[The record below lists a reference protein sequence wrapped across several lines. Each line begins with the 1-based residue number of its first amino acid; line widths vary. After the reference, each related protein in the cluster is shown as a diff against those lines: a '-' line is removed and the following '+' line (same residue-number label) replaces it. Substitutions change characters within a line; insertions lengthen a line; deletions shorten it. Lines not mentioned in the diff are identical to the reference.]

1 MLGARRIPTPKK
13 RHMQREIHAPVE
25 IPLSVRERLHETGW
39 TWAEKFARNEI
50 LDHYRPKIATA
61 LAVDYLVVAG
71 EKRQTWFIPPPPG
84 YCRDQGRWQNSWNVA
99 QSHIKAQH
107 RQLQLAHLRR
117 AFDEQEIRDYAD
129 NYSRMCSK
137 MERTKPDGTPDAEA
151 GHARRVEFVTALGI
165 KPPEGPKVTIESA
178 TRRMDDAKW
187 WRRQL
192 RVTWTRRAENVMRT
206 IGIVRRGREA
216 YASDDAVH
224 HRRAQKERGRKFL
237 EKHVAV
243 SDTGEQLSLWDLHE
257 GSVSNPALRRGEF
270 MCRVRGF
277 EETADAAGHVA
288 QFWTLTTPSE
298 FHAQLAAGVKNPKY
312 NGASARDGQEW
323 LCKQWSRARA
333 KLKRLSTL
341 YYGVRVAEP
350 HHDGTPHW
358 HLLLWCRQRDAAT
371 VASVIRG
378 YWVNAKAPDGDP
390 MRWREELGS
399 CDPVT
404 GRRHNEDARC
414 KLIVIDRAQ
423 GSAVGYVAKY
433 VAKNI
438 DGAGSVGPVE
448 DNETGAP
455 VIEGVARVDA
465 WASLHGIRQFQQI
478 GGPPVGLWRE
488 LRRMTEASTDPQI
501 ESVRAPADVGDWA
514 TFIRNAAFEGI
525 RATRRQ
531 INVRLARKETG
542 ELTTYAEEP
551 PPRVVGVSSG
561 AHVDITRPHMWR
573 IQPCADQSK
582 HGENG
587 ASVGDSA
594 DSAPVRPWSRGSL
607 HPFGGICG
615 LRIGDSQR
623 RADECAVRRLLGL
636 KTKKRK
642 SRSRAQVPAHAQ
654 SSGADGAAGSGS
666 SSRSDSALGPVAITV
681 RGSSNRELQ
690 PERPARPPPEPD
702 Q

>member
-1 MLGARRIPTPKK
+1 MLAPRR
-13 RHMQREIHAPVE
+13 RYQREMPAPVE
-25 IPLSVRERLHETGW
+25 IPLALREQLHKTGW

-50 LDHYRPKIATA
+50 FDKYRPKIATA
-61 LAVDYLVVAG
+61 LAQDYMAVAG
-71 EKRQTWFIPPPPG
+71 EKRQTWYEPAPPG
-84 YCRDQGRWQNSWNVA
+84 YSPDQGRWINSWNVA
-99 QSHIKAQH
+99 QAHVKGLD
-107 RQLQLAHLRR
+107 RELQKAHLSR
-117 AFDEQEIRDYAD
+117 AFDEQEIRDYAE
-129 NYSRMCSK
+129 NYARMCSK
-137 MERTKPDGTPDAEA
+137 MDRAGPAGNYDEA
-151 GHARRVEFVTALGI
+151 ASYARRVGFVQFLGI
-165 KPPEGPKVTIESA
+165 KPPEGPKVTAASA
-178 TRRMDDAKW
+178 IRRMDDAKW

-192 RVTWTRRAENVMRT
+192 RVTWTRRAENAMRT
-206 IGIVRRGREA
+206 MGIVRRGREA

-224 HRRAQKERGRKFL
+224 HRQAQKERGRQFL
-237 EKHVAV
+237 EKHEAV

-257 GSVSNPALRRGEF
+257 GSVSNPAIRRGEF

-298 FHAQLAAGVKNPKY
+298 FHAQLAGGVKNPKY
-312 NGASARDGQEW
+312 KGATARDGQDW

-358 HLLLWCRQRDAAT
+358 HLLLWCRARDADT
-371 VASVIRG
+371 VAKVIRD

-390 MRWREELGS
+390 QRWRDELGER
-399 CDPVT
+399 DAQ
-404 GRRHNEDARC
+404 GRRHLEHARC
-414 KLIVIDRAQ
+414 KLIVIDRTK

-448 DNETGAP
+448 DNETGAT
-455 VIEGVARVDA
+455 IIQGVARVDA

-488 LRRMTEASTDPQI
+488 LRRLTETSADAQI
-501 ESVRAPADVGDWA
+501 ESVREPADRGDWS
-514 TFIRNAAFEGI
+514 TFIRNAAYEGI

-531 INVRLARKETG
+531 INVRLARKDTG

-551 PPRVVGVSSG
+551 PPRVIGVRSG
-561 AHVDITRPHMWR
+561 AHVDITRAHMWR

-582 HGENG
+582 PGESG
-587 ASVGDSA
+587 ERGERSA
-594 DSAPVRPWSRGSL
+594 DSAAVRPWSRDSV
-607 HPFGGICG
+607 HPYGGICG

-623 RADECAVRRLLGL
+623 RADECAVRALLGL
-636 KTKKRK
+636 KKKRK

-654 SSGADGAAGSGS
+654 SSGAPPAAGSGA

-681 RGSSNRELQ
+681 RGSVNRELA
-690 PERPARPPPEPD
+690 PTGPKPAPNNKGGP
-702 Q
+702 